1 MLGSTVPELDTTPLG
16 DLFLGAYEK
25 TAFSMAIPPVLE
37 HLKQRDIKS
46 VVLFGIE
53 VSGLRQVKLNH

>member
-1 MLGSTVPELDTTPLG
+1 MGSTVPELDTTPLG

-37 HLKQRDIKS
+37 HLRQRDIKS

-53 VSGLRQVKLNH
+53 VSGLR